1 MATRKIIDIEQ
12 NGEKVWPKGHA
23 KATFMSDGST
33 VEDVINSIKTGTE
46 GGVVPETNHVQSDWA
61 QGDVANDSYI
71 RNRTHY
77 ASVME
82 SVGEFVTVAK
92 EVGDVLCEGLS
103 IGGFYTIINQ
113 TNTANRIMFQFV
125 TGRKINIPFNG
136 PTVEALCS
144 EDGSLVLASPTYGI
158 VEPFSVRDTEVKQI
172 DSVYIPET
180 IARKEEANNVYVTDF
195 TVNDLEY
202 IHDNPEGGM
211 QFDIRS
217 LYAAF
222 ASHKVVLVP
231 YGDGSAGYG
240 VTTGY
245 QDDFLYMDIML
256 QDGRRISLEIPYID
270 NNAIYPE
277 NIYIETLAYEGNLKT
292 INGQSIVGSGNIEIS
307 GGEGGG
313 SSNGRNLVSRV
324 DLIFSEGD
332 PLLPDT
338 TYYCNDVVAID
349 ISAVTP
355 PSGDYAE
362 YTLLFKTDEDVYIT
376 CPDNWLW
383 ANGQVPSVEGDT
395 VYELSVVAT
404 KFGSDYIYKAVL
416 TPFKP
421 AE

>member
-23 KATFMSDGST
+23 KATYMSDGRT
-33 VEDVINSIKTGTE
+33 VEDAINDIPSSGGGGE
-46 GGVVPETNHVQSDWA
+46 G
-61 QGDVANDSYI
+61 
-71 RNRTHY
+71 
-77 ASVME
+77 E
-82 SVGEFVTVAK
+82 SG
-92 EVGDVLCEGLS
+92 
-103 IGGFYTIINQ
+103 
-113 TNTANRIMFQFV
+113 
-125 TGRKINIPFNG
+125 
-136 PTVEALCS
+136 
-144 EDGSLVLASPTYGI
+144 
-158 VEPFSVRDTEVKQI
+158 
-172 DSVYIPET
+172 VYI
-180 IARKEEANNVYVTDF
+180 TDF

-202 IHDNPEGGM
+202 IHDNPYGGI
-211 QFDIRS
+211 QFNIPS

-240 VTTGY
+240 IATGY
-245 QDDFLYMDIML
+245 KDDFLYVSIML
-256 QDGRRISLEIPYID
+256 EYGRRISLEIPNID
-270 NNAIYPE
+270 DNVIYPE
-277 NIYIETLAYEGNLKT
+277 NISITTLAFEDNLKT

-383 ANGQVPSVEGDT
+383 ANGQAPSVEGDT

>member
-23 KATFMSDGST
+23 NATFMSDGST
-33 VEDVINSIKTGTE
+33 VEDVINSIKTDIGGGT
-46 GGVVPETNHVQSDWA
+46 GSETNHIQSDWA

-71 RNRTHY
+71 KNRTHY
-77 ASVME
+77 TSVME
-82 SVGEFVTVAK
+82 SIGEFTTVSK
-92 EVGDVLCEGLS
+92 EVGDVLYEGLS
-103 IGGFYTIINQ
+103 LGGFYTIINLS
-113 TNTANRIMFQFV
+113 NTANRTMFQFV

-136 PTVEALCS
+136 PTVEAVCS
-144 EDGSLVLASPTYGI
+144 EGGSLVLASPTYGI
-158 VEPFSVRDTEVKQI
+158 VEPFSVRYTEVKQI

-195 TVNDLEY
+195 TVYDLEY
-202 IHDNPEGGM
+202 MHDNPEGAM

-222 ASHKVVLVP
+222 VSHKVVLVP

-240 VTTGY
+240 VATGY
-245 QDDFLYMDIML
+245 QDDFLYVSIML
-256 QDGRRISLEIPYID
+256 QDGRCISLEIPYID
-270 NNAIYPE
+270 NNSIYPE
-277 NIYIETLAYEGNLKT
+277 NIYIGTLAYEGSLKT
-292 INGQSIVGSGNIEIS
+292 INGQSIVGSGNIEIN
-307 GGEGGG
+307 GGGGG
-313 SSNGRNLVSRV
+313 SSSNGKNLVSSI
-324 DLIFSEGD
+324 DLIFSED
-332 PLLPDT
+332 EPLLPDT
-338 TYYCNDVVAID
+338 TYYCNDVAAID

-383 ANGQVPSVEGDT
+383 ANGQVPSVEGET

-416 TPFKP
+416 TPFKSV
-421 AE
+421 

>member
-23 KATFMSDGST
+23 NATFMSDGST
-33 VEDVINSIKTGTE
+33 VEDAINSIKTGT
-46 GGVVPETNHVQSDWA
+46 GGGIVPETNHVQSDWA
-61 QGDVANDSYI
+61 QEDVANDSYI
-71 RNRTHY
+71 KNRTHY

-82 SVGEFVTVAK
+82 PVGEFTTVSK
-92 EVGDVLCEGLS
+92 EVGDVLFEGLS
-103 IGGFYTIINQ
+103 PGGFYTIVNLS
-113 TNTANRIMFQFV
+113 NTVNRTMFQFV
-125 TGRKINIPFNG
+125 IGRKINIPFNG
-136 PTVEALCS
+136 PTIEALCS

-180 IARKEEANNVYVTDF
+180 IARKEEVNNVYVTDF
-195 TVNDLEY
+195 TVSDLEY
-202 IHDNPEGGM
+202 IHDNTYGGI
-211 QFDIRS
+211 QFNIPS

-240 VTTGY
+240 VATGY
-245 QDDFLYMDIML
+245 KDDFLYVSIML
-256 QDGRRISLEIPYID
+256 QDGRRISLEIPNID
-270 NNAIYPE
+270 DNSIYPE
-277 NIYIETLAYEGNLKT
+277 NIFITTLAFEDNLKT

-313 SSNGRNLVSRV
+313 SSNGRNLVSSV
-324 DLIFSEGD
+324 DLIFSED
-332 PLLPDT
+332 EPLLPDT
-338 TYYCNDVVAID
+338 IYYCNDVVAID

-362 YTLLFKTDEDVYIT
+362 YTMLFQTDEDVYIT

-383 ANGQVPSVEGDT
+383 ANGQAPSVEGNT

-416 TPFKP
+416 TPFKSV
-421 AE
+421 